1 MSLTKGGF
9 DLTFTKPIDKVAA
22 ADVKTWSLLHWH
34 MIYHHDY
41 GSPEADKTP
50 AKIAEIKVSEDGRK
64 VSLLLGEMLTGK
76 VYDLTVNGLK
86 GVDGAELKNNNAY
99 YTLNKL
105 KGK

>member
-1 MSLTKGGF
+1 
-9 DLTFTKPIDKVAA
+9 
-22 ADVKTWSLLHWH
+22 VKTWSLLHWH

-50 AKIAEIKVSEDGRK
+50 VRIASIAVSDDGRR
-64 VSLLLGEMLTGK
+64 VSLALAELLAGK

-86 GVDGAELKNNNAY
+86 AADGSELKNNNAY

-105 KGK
+105 QPK